1 MIKLTHIEYHL
12 VYILYWMIII
22 GTSVNA
28 NFSFSSS
35 SNHEQRKWMSI
46 DLFTVIF
53 KGLSAIPRNAQE
65 TSPFTQ
71 SYDLI
76 VDGVT
81 DSLQRLEVGGYSY
94 SIERQF

>member
-1 MIKLTHIEYHL
+1 
-12 VYILYWMIII
+12 
-22 GTSVNA
+22 
-28 NFSFSSS
+28 
-35 SNHEQRKWMSI
+35 MSI
-46 DLFTVIF
+46 DLFTVII
-53 KGLSAIPRNAQE
+53 KGLSAIARNAQE

-94 SIERQF
+94 SIERHFKKRQESAIVSSTKRTF